1 MKYNNKKTVVD
12 GIAFDSKREAAR
24 YEALK
29 EMEKEGAIYDLRLQV
44 PYTILPSMKDA
55 DGKTIRGI
63 KYVADF
69 VYRQNGE
76 EIVEDCK
83 GFRTDVYKM
92 KKKLMLYKYGIT
104 IRES

>member
-1 MKYNNKKTVVD
+1 MKYNNEKMVVD
-12 GIAFDSKREAAR
+12 GIAFDSKREARR
-24 YEALK
+24 YQELKAL
-29 EMEKEGAIYDLRLQV
+29 EKAGQITDLKLQV
-44 PYTILPSMKDA
+44 PYTLIPSQKDEN
-55 DGKTIRGI
+55 GKTIRGV
-63 KYVADF
+63 KYIADF

>member
-1 MKYNNKKTVVD
+1 MKYNNKKTIID
-12 GIAFDSKREAAR
+12 GIDFDSKREARR
-24 YEALK
+24 YQELKAL
-29 EMEKEGAIYDLRLQV
+29 EKAGRITDLKLQV